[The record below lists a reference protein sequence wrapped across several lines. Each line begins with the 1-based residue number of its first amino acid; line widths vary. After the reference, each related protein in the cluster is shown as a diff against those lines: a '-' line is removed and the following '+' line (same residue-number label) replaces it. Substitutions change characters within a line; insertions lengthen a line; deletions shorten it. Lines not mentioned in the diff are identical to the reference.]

1 MIWIGS
7 SIITREM
14 QKYFKRIIVE
24 NHGGNSIKV
33 KLVIII
39 GIVLLVLI
47 SVVISLVLLKKEDGS
62 VEPLVTISD
71 KTYNSQ
77 SVRHTFYSHPKS
89 ADFNE
94 RYGKDYSA
102 SLQGE
107 AYLSIIDQ
115 AIDDGE
121 EPSTI
126 KSCIGTISE
135 SEEDES
141 SLPCVAEN
149 GFYTHTKQGNDT
161 TDPCWIF
168 VINWGFGDGDM
179 GHIKIYVISAV
190 DYSILF
196 YESCD

>member
-1 MIWIGS
+1 L
-7 SIITREM
+7 
-14 QKYFKRIIVE
+14 IIVKK
-24 NHGGNSIKV
+24 HGGNTIKV

-47 SVVISLVLLKKEDGS
+47 SYIIALILLKKDDGS

-77 SVRHTFYSHPKS
+77 SVRTTFYSHPKW

-107 AYLSIIDQ
+107 AYSSIEDQ
-115 AIDDGE
+115 AIDGGE

-135 SEEDES
+135 SEEDGF
-141 SLPCVAEN
+141 SLPCLAEK
-149 GFYTHTKQGNDT
+149 GFYTYTKLGNET

-179 GHIKIYVISAV
+179 GHIKIYVISAI

>member
-1 MIWIGS
+1 M
-7 SIITREM
+7 
-14 QKYFKRIIVE
+14 IIVKK
-24 NHGGNSIKV
+24 HGGHTIKV
-33 KLVIII
+33 KLIIII

-47 SVVISLVLLKKEDGS
+47 SSVIAILLLKKEDGS

-89 ADFNE
+89 ADFNDM
-94 RYGKDYSA
+94 YGNDYSA
-102 SLQGE
+102 SLRGK

-141 SLPCVAEN
+141 SLPCVAEK
-149 GFYTHTKQGNDT
+149 GFYTHTKQGNET

-179 GHIKIYVISAV
+179 GHIKIYVISAI

-196 YESCD
+196 YDSCD